1 MVVNYCNKKFYN
13 IGPQVS
19 YNPFRYVTNA
29 RKYFTPYF
37 TRKGDGP
44 LGAVSGF
51 DAIGNIR

>member
-1 MVVNYCNKKFYN
+1 MVVNYCNRKFYN